1 MLYLDRDNT
10 LFIDRTLELMPGA
23 EQALATLE
31 STNTPFSIL
40 TNKGYL
46 NKTDPEFIK
55 ERDASVAL
63 LSKLAPNTFTHYHAL
78 DAACPQKPNVQSLE
92 QEAVII
98 GDKVSDLETTY
109 GRGVLLGQQHVN
121 NYLTSER
128 IDDAVLWA
136 ITPFHIRSKIV
147 PLNAVLSPR
156 ETYPLITGAFDIL
169 HPGHIAILNQ
179 YRPIT
184 VGLNTDASVR
194 SYKGQPRHRQMARAI
209 QLASLH
215 AVSRVILFD
224 ESEPS
229 DLIDRLCPQT
239 YILSAEYDLETSP
252 EYQALRQIG
261 SKVIQPAR
269 IGNFSSSCL
278 KS

>member
-46 NKTDPEFIK
+46 NKKEPEFIQ

-63 LSKLAPNTFTHYHAL
+63 LSKLAPNTFRNYYAL
-78 DAACPQKPNVQSLE
+78 DANCRQKPHCIGII
-92 QEAVII
+92 QEDVII
-98 GDKVSDLETTY
+98 GDKVSDLETTN
-109 GRGVLLGQQHVN
+109 GHGVLLGQQHVN
-121 NYLTSER
+121 SYLTSER

-136 ITPFHIRSKIV
+136 ITPPHIRSKIV
-147 PLNAVLSPR
+147 PLNTVVSR
-156 ETYPLITGAFDIL
+156 RDKYPLITGAFDIL
-169 HPGHIAILNQ
+169 HPGHIIILNR
-179 YRPIT
+179 YCPVT

-215 AVSRVILFD
+215 SVGRVILFD
-224 ESEPS
+224 ETEPS
-229 DLIDRLCPQT
+229 NLIYRLCPQQ
-239 YILSAEYDLETSP
+239 YILSAEYNLEDSP
-252 EYQALRQIG
+252 EYQALRQVG
-261 SKVIQPAR
+261 SKVIQPNR
-269 IGNFSSSCL
+269 IGDFSSSCL
-278 KS
+278 KF